1 MPRQN
6 HQISNA
12 GEGPNIMQ
20 QMEILN
26 AETYDDEAAV
36 SIARSLTELA
46 RQRPGPPAHM
56 FGMTGGFEVISER
69 REDVPRGTAQRVEV
83 KETKTRK
90 ARKARGA
97 NLGEDEDKGG
107 RRRKKQKLSE
117 DEDGDEDDASKKS
130 RGRPRLD
137 TKDETAADRRR
148 TQIRLAQRAYRHRKE
163 TTISSLETQ
172 VEKLQTTAEEMNS
185 AILGLYDLASSQG
198 LLQREPDFAR
208 QLHATTQRV
217 LALSK
222 AVTADQLSH
231 DDDSSP
237 PDEKN
242 LDNHV
247 AIAKPDL
254 KGRRVQTLS
263 PAENAIPIL
272 AGSLWGNDSPSHRDA
287 YSLQRYDNQIPA
299 SNQQPLEGQI
309 DSLPS
314 LDNDNFVC
322 DLTEADLNQLGAE
335 ASGMNTYQ
343 FNLGIGND
351 QILTSPT
358 SFASLESTFARRL
371 HRTSNERGFRL
382 LTNPNSN
389 PLILKRVFGFSLL
402 FRTKEQLLAGLT
414 AKLERSSSK
423 ELLNLWSAP
432 FVHVGGSGTYYPLPE
447 EDISSN
453 LMPKLRT
460 GRSMGPLT
468 TEAMSAREK
477 HMIDNFT
484 CSAEGFEGKYF
495 DANDVESYLRGK
507 GIDIAPHTEYVT
519 VNLDMIS
526 LEGMPVAQVPTNLST
541 DSSNSISPR
550 TPLSPSSMGTS
561 NGDQVPQTQQIP
573 QTQTF
578 EEVMEEIQM
587 TIDFTSGSGY
597 LDPST
602 AMYQSAALNWSN
614 APVPNNNDSSNNS
627 KNSPALN
634 AFDLRGPIFDAGSV
648 KQNLNSYD
656 NGESSSASDSP
667 RLVTLSVA
675 TLVRHI
681 SREGV
686 CLGRAPGYRPR
697 DVDRA
702 IRKTISE
709 AFEY

>member
-6 HQISNA
+6 YEISNV
-12 GEGPNIMQ
+12 GEGPSILD

-26 AETYDDEAAV
+26 AETYNDEAAV

-46 RQRPGPPAHM
+46 RQRPGPAPHM
-56 FGMTGGFEVISER
+56 FGMTGGFEAVTER
-69 REDVPRGTAQRVEV
+69 RVDVPRGPAQRVEV

-90 ARKARGA
+90 VRKARGA
-97 NLGEDEDKGG
+97 NPGEEEDKGG

-163 TTISSLETQ
+163 TTISSLESQ
-172 VEKLQTTAEEMNS
+172 VEKLQSTAEAMNS
-185 AILGLYDLASSQG
+185 AFLGLYDFASSQG
-198 LLQREPDFAR
+198 LLQREPEFAR
-208 QLHATTQRV
+208 QLQATTQRV
-217 LALSK
+217 LELSK
-222 AVTADQLSH
+222 AAAADQPSH
-231 DDDSSP
+231 DDDSSHA
-237 PDEKN
+237 DEKN
-242 LDNHV
+242 LDNQV
-247 AIAKPDL
+247 AVVKSESKRSKA
-254 KGRRVQTLS
+254 QTLS
-263 PAENAIPIL
+263 PPEKAMPIL
-272 AGSLWGNDSPSHRDA
+272 GRPAWGNDSPSHA
-287 YSLQRYDNQIPA
+287 EEYFFQQTFNQMPLP
-299 SNQQPLEGQI
+299 NQLPVEGQI
-309 DSLPS
+309 NNLPS
-314 LDNDNFVC
+314 LDDDNFV
-322 DLTEADLNQLGAE
+322 LTETDINQLRGA
-335 ASGMNTYQ
+335 AAGMNPYQ

-351 QILTSPT
+351 QVLTSPT
-358 SFASLESTFARRL
+358 SFASFETSFARRL

-382 LTNPNSN
+382 LTNPHSN

-402 FRTKEQLLAGLT
+402 FRTKEQLLASLV
-414 AKLERSSSK
+414 AKMERGSSK
-423 ELLNLWSAP
+423 ELLNHWSAP

-453 LMPKLRT
+453 LMPKVRT

-468 TEAMSAREK
+468 TNAMSAREK

-519 VNLDMIS
+519 VNLDMVS
-526 LEGMPVAQVPTNLST
+526 LEGMPAAPVPSNFST
-541 DSSNSISPR
+541 DTSNSISPR
-550 TPLSPSSMGTS
+550 TPLSPSAMGTS
-561 NGDQVPQTQQIP
+561 NGDQIP

-587 TIDFTSGSGY
+587 TIDFTSGS
-597 LDPST
+597 
-602 AMYQSAALNWSN
+602 MYQNAASNWANSTPPN
-614 APVPNNNDSSNNS
+614 LVNNNDGNNNS
-627 KNSPALN
+627 KQSPALN
-634 AFDLRGPIFDAGSV
+634 AFDLRGPIFDAGPDKLGS
-648 KQNLNSYD
+648 NDYD
-656 NGESSSASDSP
+656 NASSSTLNSP

-681 SREGV
+681 SKEGV
-686 CLGRAPGYRPR
+686 CLGRAPGFRPR

-702 IRKTISE
+702 LRRTIGE

>member
-1 MPRQN
+1 MPRHN
-6 HQISNA
+6 YRITNID
-12 GEGPNIMQ
+12 EGPDIID

-56 FGMTGGFEVISER
+56 FGMTGGFEAVTEKR
-69 REDVPRGTAQRVEV
+69 VDMPWVPAQRVEV

-97 NLGEDEDKGG
+97 NPGEEEDKGG

-172 VEKLQTTAEEMNS
+172 VEKLQSTAEAMNS
-185 AILGLYDLASSQG
+185 AFLGLYDFASSQG

-208 QLHATTQRV
+208 QLQATTQRV
-217 LALSK
+217 LELSK
-222 AVTADQLSH
+222 AAAADQSSH
-231 DDDSSP
+231 DDDSSHA
-237 PDEKN
+237 DEKSP
-242 LDNHV
+242 DNQV
-247 AIAKPDL
+247 AAVKSNSKRP
-254 KGRRVQTLS
+254 KSQTLS
-263 PAENAIPIL
+263 PPEKVRPIL
-272 AGSLWGNDSPSHRDA
+272 GRSAWGNDSPSHGEE
-287 YSLQRYDNQIPA
+287 YSFQQTFNQMPIP
-299 SNQQPLEGQI
+299 NQLPVEGQMN
-309 DSLPS
+309 SLPN
-314 LDNDNFVC
+314 LDDGNFVC
-322 DLTEADLNQLGAE
+322 ELTEADINQLRDE
-335 ASGMNTYQ
+335 AAGINPYQ

-351 QILTSPT
+351 QVLTSPT
-358 SFASLESTFARRL
+358 SFASLETSFARRL

-382 LTNPNSN
+382 LTNPHSN

-402 FRTKEQLLAGLT
+402 FRTREQLLAGLVE
-414 AKLERSSSK
+414 KLERGSSK
-423 ELLNLWSAP
+423 GLLNVWSAP

-453 LMPKLRT
+453 MMPKVRT

-468 TEAMSAREK
+468 TNAMSAREK

-507 GIDIAPHTEYVT
+507 GIDITPHTEYVT
-519 VNLDMIS
+519 VNLDMVS
-526 LEGMPVAQVPTNLST
+526 LEGMPAAPVPTNFST

-550 TPLSPSSMGTS
+550 TPLSPGAMGTS
-561 NGDQVPQTQQIP
+561 NGDQVP

-587 TIDFTSGSGY
+587 TIDFTSGS
-597 LDPST
+597 
-602 AMYQSAALNWSN
+602 MYQNAASNWAN
-614 APVPNNNDSSNNS
+614 ASPPILENTNDDSNNNKQPPS
-627 KNSPALN
+627 LN
-634 AFDLRGPIFDAGSV
+634 AFDLRGPIFDAGPGKLGS
-648 KQNLNSYD
+648 NDYD
-656 NGESSSASDSP
+656 NAPSSTLNSP

-686 CLGRAPGYRPR
+686 CLGRAPGFRPR

-702 IRKTISE
+702 LRRTIGE